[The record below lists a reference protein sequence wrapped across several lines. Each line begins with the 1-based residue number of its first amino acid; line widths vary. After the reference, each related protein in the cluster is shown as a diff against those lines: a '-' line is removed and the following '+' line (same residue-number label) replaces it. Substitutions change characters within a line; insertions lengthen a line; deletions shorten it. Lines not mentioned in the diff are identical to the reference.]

1 MDTITSL
8 IAKELELKERLK
20 DIKREIVDQIEE
32 TDMYR
37 EIVNLYADVNDVNP
51 KTAHSHAVKVV
62 YEHHKKQLTQE

>member
-37 EIVNLYADVNDVNP
+37 GIVNLYADVNDVNP

-62 YEHHKKQLTQE
+62 YEHHKNQLTKE